1 MEDTPLAYNDDC
13 RDRCS
18 NAFPCHI
25 RRITDIS
32 FSYHVGYQM
41 LKFCKKCQTETERN
55 YRGDCKP
62 CKNEWK
68 KAWRKANTE
77 KVKASLAAYRAANKE
92 KMKASKAA
100 WRARNP
106 EYAKTWHA
114 RNPEYA
120 KIKVAEWKAA
130 NPERHAANKR
140 NYKRNRRAKKK
151 SAGGIHTSNDIKQLL
166 SSQKGKCICCKSS
179 IANNYHV
186 DHIIPLALGGRNDKL
201 NLQILC
207 PTCNI
212 RKGAK
217 HPIDFMQSIGM
228 LL

>member
-1 MEDTPLAYNDDC
+1 
-13 RDRCS
+13 
-18 NAFPCHI
+18 
-25 RRITDIS
+25 
-32 FSYHVGYQM
+32 M
-41 LKFCKKCQTETERN
+41 LKFCQKCQTETERN

-92 KMKASKAA
+92 KMKASGAA
-100 WRARNP
+100 WR
-106 EYAKTWHA
+106 A

-186 DHIIPLALGGRNDKL
+186 DHVIPLALGGRNDKL

>member
-1 MEDTPLAYNDDC
+1 M
-13 RDRCS
+13 CS
-18 NAFPCHI
+18 NTFPCHI
-25 RRITDIS
+25 RRITDIY

-41 LKFCKKCQTETERN
+41 LKFCQKCQTETERN
-55 YRGDCKP
+55 YRGDCKQ

-68 KAWRKANTE
+68 KAWRKANPE
-77 KVKASLAAYRAANKE
+77 KV
-92 KMKASKAA
+92 KASKAA
-100 WRARNP
+100 WR
-106 EYAKTWHA
+106 A

>member
-1 MEDTPLAYNDDC
+1 
-13 RDRCS
+13 
-18 NAFPCHI
+18 
-25 RRITDIS
+25 
-32 FSYHVGYQM
+32 M

-77 KVKASLAAYRAANKE
+77 KAKASRTAYYAKNKDTVL
-92 KMKASKAA
+92 ASKAA
-100 WRARNP
+100 WR
-106 EYAKTWHA
+106 A

>member
-1 MEDTPLAYNDDC
+1 
-13 RDRCS
+13 
-18 NAFPCHI
+18 
-25 RRITDIS
+25 
-32 FSYHVGYQM
+32 M

-77 KVKASLAAYRAANKE
+77 KMKASNAAYRANNPEKIKAIHTAYYAKNKDTVLASKAAYRAANKE
-92 KMKASKAA
+92 KVKASLAA
-100 WRARNP
+100 WR
-106 EYAKTWHA
+106 A

-130 NPERHAANKR
+130 NPERYAANKR
-140 NYKRNRRAKKK
+140 NYYRNRRAKKK